1 MNMDIISEQKFLI
14 GGVSKL
20 EIHRPPP
27 VVYLPVDTCTSTM
40 KVMWMVGAEISAL
53 ERTKPLS
60 QLVEVVVA
68 LQILIMFLTTLGT
81 IKELQEEILEMGV
94 VVVEII
100 LVMEILEMLEVL
112 VLTYH

>member
-1 MNMDIISEQKFLI
+1 
-14 GGVSKL
+14 
-20 EIHRPPP
+20 
-27 VVYLPVDTCTSTM
+27 
-40 KVMWMVGAEISAL
+40 
-53 ERTKPLS
+53 
-60 QLVEVVVA
+60 
-68 LQILIMFLTTLGT
+68 MFLTTLGT